1 MTLNIN
7 KFVLKLALN
16 KNVKKRRGWG
26 CVVFVVLTCRL
37 YFKLILSDLI
47 LINNGQSR
55 DTGNIKHH
63 TRHMTNKICIK
74 DKRAIAIWK

>member
-1 MTLNIN
+1 MTLNII

-37 YFKLILSDLI
+37 
-47 LINNGQSR
+47 
-55 DTGNIKHH
+55 
-63 TRHMTNKICIK
+63 
-74 DKRAIAIWK
+74 